1 MTSAAVIIYP
11 FVKNFLYC
19 ILKINLKLFKQM
31 RSKFSDYQ
39 MLLETDV
46 KLKFSLISVLKIYMY
61 AYIPHT

>member
-1 MTSAAVIIYP
+1 
-11 FVKNFLYC
+11 
-19 ILKINLKLFKQM
+19 M